1 MTSNFQSI
9 TEDQYKFLKV
19 IEEEYIASYEL
30 MNSMPNLTLVMYGGT
45 KLEEDSKT
53 YKELVSIAHTLSDK
67 GWGMVSGGGPGAM
80 KAAIVGGNMGKTPTT
95 AIKVDIKKE
104 KSPKIAEHE
113 FLFTNFAPRKFALRQ
128 SDVYMFVPGGFGTFD
143 EFFEIVTLQKVDMIP
158 IKPVILYNKEFW
170 DGMLKW
176 LTDTVLKENFITKEE
191 LDSWIIL
198 DSPEEVIAFLDEEA
212 KKKTK

>member
-1 MTSNFQSI
+1 MTNNFQSI

-19 IEEEYIASYEL
+19 IEEEYIASYGL

-170 DGMLKW
+170 NGMLKW
-176 LTDTVLKENFITKEE
+176 LTDTVLKDNFITKEE